1 MLSILHISCEFKL
14 KFTLLSTISPS
25 TPWKEIWVVAHKSI
39 RHMSLD
45 KGTIG
50 MIMLADL
57 SMMLWADLSMMLWAD
72 LSMML
77 WADLSLSSGLSSII
91 LWVYHISWLF
101 ILKFS
106 IALIFIM
113 ILEKKFWSDEI
124 IYTSLI

>member
-1 MLSILHISCEFKL
+1 
-14 KFTLLSTISPS
+14 
-25 TPWKEIWVVAHKSI
+25 
-39 RHMSLD
+39 MSLD

-91 LWVYHISWLF
+91 LWVYHIS
-101 ILKFS
+101 
-106 IALIFIM
+106 
-113 ILEKKFWSDEI
+113 
-124 IYTSLI
+124 